1 MAGVLALLVQMMAWG
16 IGLPADAASGRDGS
30 AASIVICTV
39 EGLKR
44 VAVDADGVALAD
56 SRTDDG
62 SAGGGTG
69 GADAGGGHCPLC
81 PLVGGAGLP
90 PAPFAVSTPGLV
102 VLAVASAATDDAVLD
117 SRISSGWRARAPPR
131 TA

>member
-1 MAGVLALLVQMMAWG
+1 MAGVLALLVQMVAWG

-30 AASIVICTV
+30 AGSIVICTV

-44 VAVDADGVALAD
+44 IAVDADGVALAD

-62 SAGGGTG
+62 SVGGGT
-69 GADAGGGHCPLC
+69 GGGHCPLC

-117 SRISSGWRARAPPR
+117 SRISSGWQARAPPR